1 MDLLQEAVL
10 PMAKPELLSAFMI
23 IVKIIIIMLLFSLPW
38 RTMGTTHHISISF
51 KMETPCLG
59 P

>member
-10 PMAKPELLSAFMI
+10 PMAKPELLSAFLI
-23 IVKIIIIMLLFSLPW
+23 IVIIIIIMLLFSLPW
-38 RTMGTTHHISISF
+38 RNTGTTYRISTSF
-51 KMETPCLG
+51 KMEAPCLG